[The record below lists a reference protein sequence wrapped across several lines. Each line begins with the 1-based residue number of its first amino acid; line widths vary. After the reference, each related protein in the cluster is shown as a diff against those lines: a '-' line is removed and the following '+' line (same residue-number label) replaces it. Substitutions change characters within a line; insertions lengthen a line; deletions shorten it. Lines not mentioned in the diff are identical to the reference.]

1 MPLSKQ
7 DEKRQMAQGAW
18 PTRAVGRAATAEEA
32 ERALTRLFAEW
43 ELRTRRL
50 QTAGSGEH
58 WDEPAAPASRERLA
72 AEERVVQQLAA
83 LGPAALEPLM
93 RSARPATTSHLA
105 LGRAAIAAL
114 ALGRMGDFRAASP
127 LLAALRDQREGAAT
141 LRAAAAL
148 ALGAL
153 KAEAAATLYEQA
165 LARQSADDWKTE
177 TERLS
182 TLRLET
188 VVEALVEALRDPA
201 PEVRAAAAD
210 AFVDLCLAEPPQAL
224 LLAGKAGASAEGAGR
239 RPVSLFSP
247 ASHDVEARPIASPAL
262 YLAVDPLSEALKDGY
277 AAVRANAA
285 TALGWI
291 GDIRAVPSLARCLKD
306 PDENCRV
313 AAALALGLLG
323 SPVALKPLARALGDA
338 SVRVRK
344 QAAES
349 LGRLGDPVTAD
360 LLVDTLDDAEEAL
373 EVRAAAVRALGRLH
387 LPQGLPVLLD
397 LLNAPSPTL
406 RLAAVEALGY
416 LSFGRAY
423 RHLAPLVWRDPD
435 RAVRHA
441 AARVLAQLA
450 QARQSRTRWRLR
462 LALRVTRQARQ
473 EALAILAEHGR
484 RADHA
489 LRE

>member
-1 MPLSKQ
+1 VSKQ
-7 DEKRQMAQGAW
+7 DEQRLMGQSIW

-32 ERALTRLFAEW
+32 ERALTRLLAEW
-43 ELRTRRL
+43 ELRMRRL
-50 QTAGSGEH
+50 QTAGAGEQGG
-58 WDEPAAPASRERLA
+58 DPAAPASRERLA

-93 RSARPATTSHLA
+93 RSVRPTKTSHLA
-105 LGRAAIAAL
+105 VGRAAVAAL
-114 ALGRMGDFRAASP
+114 ALGRMGDFRAAPP
-127 LLAALRDQREGAAT
+127 LLAALRDQRESFAP

-165 LARQSADDWKTE
+165 LARQSADDWRTE

-182 TLRLET
+182 ALRLET
-188 VVEALVEALRDPA
+188 VVDALVGALGDTA

-210 AFVDLCLAEPPQAL
+210 AFVDLCLAEPPQTL
-224 LLAGKAGASAEGAGR
+224 LLAGKAGAASAGVAR
-239 RPVSLFSP
+239 RPALSLLP
-247 ASHDVEARPIASPAL
+247 AAHDLEARPMASPAL
-262 YLAVDPLSEALKDGY
+262 FLAVDPLSEALKDSY
-277 AAVRANAA
+277 AAVRASAA

-291 GDIRAVPSLARCLKD
+291 GDIRAVSPLARCLKD
-306 PDENCRV
+306 TDEDCRV

-323 SPVALKPLARALGDA
+323 SPAALKPLARALGDA
-338 SVRVRK
+338 SARVRK
-344 QAAES
+344 QVAES
-349 LGRLGDPVTAD
+349 LGWLGDPITAD
-360 LLVDTLDDAEEAL
+360 LLMDTLDDAEEAL
-373 EVRAAAVRALGRLH
+373 EVRAAAARALGHLH

-397 LLNAPSPTL
+397 LLHAPAPAL

-416 LSFGRAY
+416 LRFGRAY
-423 RHLAPLVWRDPD
+423 RSLAPLVWCDPD

-450 QARQSRTRWRLR
+450 EARQSRARWRLR

-484 RADHA
+484 QAHQA